1 MYQANIV
8 LTAADD
14 FESHAVDLM
23 CASIREAIIMHG
35 HCTIGLSGGSTP
47 VPVYRLLRGR
57 KDIDWSR
64 VLLFLVDERYVPADH
79 PESNQRMVREAL
91 LPSLPIAEG
100 QIFFPDTSLPLKE
113 CVRSYS
119 LIVSDLKPSLVV
131 LGMGEDGHIASLFP
145 PLSAEATRSSATI
158 ATHTESFAVSDR
170 ISVTLPV
177 LESADSRLFLL
188 TGEAKYEALRR
199 ELQAP
204 CDPVRHPI
212 HALLDDRTK
221 WIVRA
226 S

>member
-1 MYQANIV
+1 
-8 LTAADD
+8 
-14 FESHAVDLM
+14 M
-23 CASIREAIIMHG
+23 CATIREAIILHG
-35 HCTIGLSGGSTP
+35 HCTIGLSGGATP

-64 VLLFLVDERYVPADH
+64 ILVFLVDERYVPADH

-91 LPSLPIAEG
+91 LSSLPIAEG
-100 QIFFPDTSLPLKE
+100 QIFFPDTSLPLNE
-113 CVRSYS
+113 CVRSYA
-119 LIVSDLKPSLVV
+119 LIVGDLKPSLVV

-145 PLSAEATRSSATI
+145 SLPPEAAGPSAVI
-158 ATHTESFAVSDR
+158 ATHTESSAAPDR

-188 TGEAKYEALRR
+188 SGEAKYTALQR

-204 CDPVRHPI
+204 HDTVRHPI

-221 WIVRA
+221 WIVRM